1 MQWISVNRSI
11 HLSRAVLVQ
20 VSVRRAAGTCVPAL
34 LFVPT
39 NPLKTTCKQCTPRFE
54 CVATC
59 THGKPVV
66 YSALGQ
72 ASKVTPEALSAELVQ
87 AAGSQKEYFLF
98 LVLSV
103 KRTN

>member
-1 MQWISVNRSI
+1 MHAQ
-11 HLSRAVLVQ
+11 
-20 VSVRRAAGTCVPAL
+20 
-34 LFVPT
+34 
-39 NPLKTTCKQCTPRFE
+39 
-54 CVATC
+54 
-59 THGKPVV
+59 KPVV